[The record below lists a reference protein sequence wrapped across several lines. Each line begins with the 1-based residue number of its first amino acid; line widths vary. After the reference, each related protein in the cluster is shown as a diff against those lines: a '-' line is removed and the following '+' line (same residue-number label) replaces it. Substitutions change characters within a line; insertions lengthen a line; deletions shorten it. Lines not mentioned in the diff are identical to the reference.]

1 MSCDK
6 IYDPSNILTN
16 MTVTSYYYRVVEPA
30 TIGQKLGLA
39 GYQSIWRD
47 MLMVP
52 QVTTEWMASVTQ
64 LVSEDGF
71 SELIWPLLVFGGL
84 LYVCEKLG
92 DETDGRKR

>member
-1 MSCDK
+1 
-6 IYDPSNILTN
+6 
-16 MTVTSYYYRVVEPA
+16 
-30 TIGQKLGLA
+30 
-39 GYQSIWRD
+39 
-47 MLMVP
+47 MVP